1 MTDITTLTDDEVR
14 EKLAY
19 YNHRIAESQSRYG
32 HSNLRSDRSL
42 LSEAY
47 NYAYPWQEEAKRR
60 GISASRL
67 ADVLDKMSDRSL
79 RTLHNCA
86 KKRASHW
93 FKDPRAMLVLRTICQ
108 RRGLLDA

>member
-1 MTDITTLTDDEVR
+1 MRPKDASDDEVR

-19 YNHRIAESQSRYG
+19 HNHRIAENQRRYG
-32 HSNLRSDRSL
+32 HSNLKSDRAL
-42 LSEAY
+42 ISEAY
-47 NYAYPWQEEAKRR
+47 SDAYPWQQEAKRR

-79 RTLHNCA
+79 LTLYRCA

-93 FKDPRAMLVLRTICQ
+93 FNDPKAMMVLRNICK
-108 RRGLLDA
+108 RRGLIDA